1 MKYRSEDIDNLI
13 NQLKIEEVVGEVVE
27 LKKSGANY
35 KGLCPFHQDTTPSF
49 SVSPSKN
56 ICKCFSCGAGGNPV
70 KFYSEYY
77 KISFEEA
84 AEQLAAKYNIPLKA
98 YKTNERKEKENDK
111 YYKIMNEAH
120 RFFQDKIFENDGVR
134 ALEYLSG
141 RGVNSRFIR
150 ENELGYAPNGWND
163 LYDHLVIKG
172 FDKDDIV
179 ALGLA
184 KEGERGMYDAF
195 RNRIMFPIYSPQ
207 GSIIAFGGRTLETSK
222 EIPKYINSPDT
233 PIFKKGKNLYGIKE
247 KGNILRKKNYAMLME
262 GYMDVL
268 SAHLYG
274 FDVALAALGTA
285 FTLEQGQLLKRYTN
299 NVILS
304 LDMDKAGQMATEKT
318 AMILKNLGFNIRVLM
333 FQNAKDPD
341 EFLKKYGK
349 EEFLKVVKNSLE
361 IFDFLYEMYSKE
373 YDLSNI
379 MSKQKF
385 IERFK
390 EFFQNV
396 ESSLEKTLY
405 LDKLAKALNIDKS
418 ILHDILIDNN
428 KFKEMKASTYSNYGE
443 EKDFRGKKI
452 VTNPLE
458 DLTMELILADIS
470 YYDYF
475 KDKEIKATLYR
486 KMFLFFKELNERGE
500 NFTGK
505 ALRELVDSDT
515 LSGEEA
521 EKILV
526 LQMHSIDDYSDMRKR
541 EADLKEVFVSW
552 FRKELD
558 DAMKA
563 RVSPMINIQLKN
575 IKTELY
581 SDLNFQDTLG
591 RYEQFKSILLGNQIL

>member
-84 AEQLAAKYNIPLKA
+84 AEQLAKKYNIPLRS
-98 YKTNERKEKENDK
+98 YKINDKQEKENDK
-111 YYKIMNEAH
+111 YYRIMNIAH
-120 RFFQDKIFENDGVR
+120 QFFQDKIFENEGR
-134 ALEYLSG
+134 NAMEYLSG
-141 RGVNSRFIR
+141 RGINPKFIR
-150 ENELGYAPNGWND
+150 ENELGYAPNSWND
-163 LYDHLVIKG
+163 LYDYLIAKG
-172 FDKDDIV
+172 FEKEDIIS
-179 ALGLA
+179 LGLA
-184 KEGERGMYDAF
+184 KEGEKGIYDAF

-233 PIFKKGKNLYGIKE
+233 PIFKKGKNLYGIKD
-247 KGNILRKKNYAMLME
+247 KGNILRKKNYSLLME

-274 FDVALAALGTA
+274 FDVALASLGTA

-304 LDMDKAGQMATEKT
+304 LDMDKAGQTATEKT
-318 AMILKNLGFNIRVLM
+318 AFILKNLGFNIRVLK

-349 EEFLKVVKNSLE
+349 EEFLKAVKNSLE
-361 IFDFLYEMYSKE
+361 IFDFLYDFYSKE

-390 EFFQNV
+390 DFFQNV
-396 ESSLEKTLY
+396 ESNLEKTLY
-405 LDKLAKALNIDKS
+405 LDKLSKAVNIEKS
-418 ILHDILIDNN
+418 ILQDMLITNN
-428 KFKEMKASTYSNYGE
+428 KYREMKPSFYAE
-443 EKDFRGKKI
+443 EKEQSSKSVVK
-452 VTNPLE
+452 NALE
-458 DLTMELILADIS
+458 DITMELILADIN
-470 YYDYF
+470 YYEYF
-475 KDKEIKATLYR
+475 KDKDIETPLCR
-486 KMFLFFKELNERGE
+486 KMFEFFKNSREKGKENISGKELKEYLN
-500 NFTGK
+500 
-505 ALRELVDSDT
+505 
-515 LSGEEA
+515 SGIFSAAEA
-521 EKILV
+521 EKIFTLN
-526 LQMHSIDDYSDMRKR
+526 MYSITDYGDAKKR
-541 EADLKEVFVSW
+541 ETDLKEIFVSW
-552 FRKELD
+552 FRKELKS
-558 DAMKA
+558 AQEV
-563 RVSPMINIQLKN
+563 RENIMVYLKLKR
-575 IKTELY
+575 IEEELRFEL
-581 SDLNFQDTLG
+581 SFEEILG
-591 RYEQFKSILLGNQIL
+591 KY

>member
-84 AEQLAAKYNIPLKA
+84 AEQLAKKYNIPLRS
-98 YKTNERKEKENDK
+98 YKINDKQEKENDK
-111 YYKIMNEAH
+111 YYRIMNIAH
-120 RFFQDKIFENDGVR
+120 QFFQDKIFENEGR
-134 ALEYLSG
+134 NAMEYLSG
-141 RGVNSRFIR
+141 RGVNPKFIR
-150 ENELGYAPNGWND
+150 ENELGYAPNSWND
-163 LYDHLVIKG
+163 LYDYLIAKG
-172 FDKDDIV
+172 FEKEDIIS
-179 ALGLA
+179 LGLA
-184 KEGERGMYDAF
+184 KEGEKGIYDAF

-233 PIFKKGKNLYGIKE
+233 PIFKKGKNLYGIKD
-247 KGNILRKKNYAMLME
+247 KGNILRKKNYSLLME

-274 FDVALAALGTA
+274 FDVALASLGTA

-304 LDMDKAGQMATEKT
+304 LDMDKAGQTATEKT
-318 AMILKNLGFNIRVLM
+318 AFILKNLGFNIRVLK

-349 EEFLKVVKNSLE
+349 EEFLKAVKNSLE
-361 IFDFLYEMYSKE
+361 IFDFLYDFYSKE

-390 EFFQNV
+390 DFFQNV
-396 ESSLEKTLY
+396 ESNLEKTLY
-405 LDKLAKALNIDKS
+405 LDKLSKAVNIEKS
-418 ILHDILIDNN
+418 ILQDMLITNN
-428 KFKEMKASTYSNYGE
+428 KYREMKPSFYTE
-443 EKDFRGKKI
+443 EKEQNSKSVIK
-452 VTNPLE
+452 NALE
-458 DLTMELILADIS
+458 DITMELILADIN
-470 YYDYF
+470 YYEYF
-475 KDKEIKATLYR
+475 KDKDIETPLCR
-486 KMFLFFKELNERGE
+486 KMFEFFKNSREKGEENISGKELKEYLN
-500 NFTGK
+500 
-505 ALRELVDSDT
+505 
-515 LSGEEA
+515 SGIFSAAEA
-521 EKILV
+521 EKIFTLN
-526 LQMHSIDDYSDMRKR
+526 MYSITDYGDAKKR
-541 EADLKEVFVSW
+541 ETDLKEIFVSW
-552 FRKELD
+552 FRKELKS
-558 DAMKA
+558 AQEV
-563 RVSPMINIQLKN
+563 RENIMVYLKLKR
-575 IKTELY
+575 IEEELRFEL
-581 SDLNFQDTLG
+581 SFEEILG
-591 RYEQFKSILLGNQIL
+591 KYEQFKKILLGNHIL

>member
-70 KFYSEYY
+70 TFYSQYY

-84 AEQLAAKYNIPLKA
+84 AEQLARKYNIPLRT
-98 YKTNERKEKENDK
+98 YKTNLVQEKENDK
-111 YYKIMNEAH
+111 FYRIMNEAH
-120 RFFQDKIFENDGVR
+120 RFFQDRIFENDGR
-134 ALEYLSG
+134 KALEYLAG
-141 RGVNSRFIR
+141 RGVNPRFIK
-150 ENELGYAPNGWND
+150 ENELGYAPNEWND
-163 LYDHLVIKG
+163 LYDYLVIKG
-172 FDKDDIV
+172 FDKEDII

-184 KEGERGMYDAF
+184 KEGDRGIYDTF
-195 RNRIMFPIYSPQ
+195 RNRIMFPIYSAQ

-222 EIPKYINSPDT
+222 EVPKYINSPDT
-233 PIFKKGKNLYGIKE
+233 PIFKKGKNLYGIKD
-247 KGNILRKKNYAMLME
+247 KGNILRKKNYSILME
-262 GYMDVL
+262 GYMDAL

-274 FDVALAALGTA
+274 FDVALASLGTA

-304 LDMDKAGQMATEKT
+304 LDMDKAGQSATEKT
-318 AMILKNLGFNIRVLM
+318 AMILKNLGFNIRVLS

-349 EEFLKVVKNSLE
+349 DEFLKAVKNSLE
-361 IFDFLYEMYSKE
+361 IFDFLYELYSQE

-379 MSKQKF
+379 MSKQNF

-405 LDKLAKALNIDKS
+405 LDKLSKALNIDKS
-418 ILHDILIDNN
+418 ILQDILINNN
-428 KFKEMKASTYSNYGE
+428 KYRELKNSTYSE
-443 EKDFRGKKI
+443 EKEITEKTPAGN
-452 VTNPLE
+452 TLE
-458 DLTMELILADIS
+458 DITMELIFADIS

-475 KDKEIKATLYR
+475 KDKIFETSLCR
-486 KMFLFFKELNERGE
+486 KMFLFFKDMREQGE
-500 NFTGK
+500 NFSGK
-505 ALRELVDSDT
+505 QLKEFIEEGN
-515 LSGEEA
+515 LSQKEA
-521 EKILV
+521 EKVLM
-526 LQMHSIDDYSDMRKR
+526 LQMYSMDDYSDTRKR
-541 EADLKEVFVSW
+541 EADLKEIFTSW
-552 FRKELD
+552 FRKELKE
-558 DAMKA
+558 AQKV
-563 RVSPMINIQLKN
+563 RENIMVNVKLK
-575 IKTELY
+575 KLQSELY
-581 SDLNFQDTLG
+581 EELSFQDTLG
-591 RYEQFKSILLGNQIL
+591 KYEQFKNILSGNQIL

>member
-84 AEQLAAKYNIPLKA
+84 AEQLAKKYNIPLRS
-98 YKTNERKEKENDK
+98 YKINDKQEKENDK
-111 YYKIMNEAH
+111 YYRIMNIAH
-120 RFFQDKIFENDGVR
+120 RFFQDKIFENEGR
-134 ALEYLSG
+134 NAMEYLSG
-141 RGVNSRFIR
+141 RGVNPKFIR
-150 ENELGYAPNGWND
+150 ENELGYAPNSWND
-163 LYDHLVIKG
+163 LYDHLIASG
-172 FDKDDIV
+172 FEKDDIIS
-179 ALGLA
+179 LGLA
-184 KEGERGMYDAF
+184 KEGEKGIYDAF

-207 GSIIAFGGRTLETSK
+207 GNIIAFGGRTLETSK

-233 PIFKKGKNLYGIKE
+233 PIFKKGKNLYGIKD
-247 KGNILRKKNYAMLME
+247 KGNILRKKNYSLLME

-274 FDVALAALGTA
+274 FDVALASLGTA

-304 LDMDKAGQMATEKT
+304 LDMDKAGQTATEKT
-318 AMILKNLGFNIRVLM
+318 AFILKNLGFNIRVLN

-349 EEFLKVVKNSLE
+349 EEFLKAVKNSLE
-361 IFDFLYEMYSKE
+361 IFDFLYEFYSKE

-390 EFFQNV
+390 DFFQNV
-396 ESSLEKTLY
+396 ESNLEKTLY
-405 LDKLAKALNIDKS
+405 LDKLSKAINIEKS
-418 ILHDILIDNN
+418 ILQDMLITNN
-428 KFKEMKASTYSNYGE
+428 KYREMKPSFYTE
-443 EKDFRGKKI
+443 EKEQSSKSVVK
-452 VTNPLE
+452 NALE
-458 DLTMELILADIS
+458 DITMELILADIN
-470 YYDYF
+470 YYEYF
-475 KDKEIKATLYR
+475 KDKDIETPLCR
-486 KMFLFFKELNERGE
+486 KMFEFFKN
-500 NFTGK
+500 
-505 ALRELVDSDT
+505 LREKGEENI
-515 LSGEEA
+515 SGKELKEYLNSGIFSAAEA
-521 EKILV
+521 EKIFTLN
-526 LQMHSIDDYSDMRKR
+526 MYSITDYGDAKKR
-541 EADLKEVFVSW
+541 ETDLKEIFVSW
-552 FRKELD
+552 FRKELKS
-558 DAMKA
+558 AQEV
-563 RVSPMINIQLKN
+563 RENIMVYLKLKR
-575 IKTELY
+575 IEEELRFEL
-581 SDLNFQDTLG
+581 SFEEILG
-591 RYEQFKSILLGNQIL
+591 KYEQFKKILLGNHIL

>member
-84 AEQLAAKYNIPLKA
+84 AEQLAKKYNIPLRS
-98 YKTNERKEKENDK
+98 YKINDKQEKENDK
-111 YYKIMNEAH
+111 YYRIMNIAH
-120 RFFQDKIFENDGVR
+120 QFFQDKIFENEGR
-134 ALEYLSG
+134 NAMEYLSG
-141 RGVNSRFIR
+141 RGVNPKFIR
-150 ENELGYAPNGWND
+150 ENELGYAPNSWND
-163 LYDHLVIKG
+163 LYDYLIASG
-172 FDKDDIV
+172 FEKDDIIS
-179 ALGLA
+179 LGLA
-184 KEGERGMYDAF
+184 KEGEKGIYDAF

-233 PIFKKGKNLYGIKE
+233 PIFKKGKNLYGIKD
-247 KGNILRKKNYAMLME
+247 KGNILRKKNYSLLME

-274 FDVALAALGTA
+274 FDVALASLGTA

-304 LDMDKAGQMATEKT
+304 LDMDKAGQTATEKT
-318 AMILKNLGFNIRVLM
+318 AFILKNLGFNIRVLK

-349 EEFLKVVKNSLE
+349 EEFLKAVKNSLE
-361 IFDFLYEMYSKE
+361 IFDFLYEFYSKE

-390 EFFQNV
+390 DFFQNV
-396 ESSLEKTLY
+396 ESNLEKTLY
-405 LDKLAKALNIDKS
+405 LDKLSKAVNIEKS
-418 ILHDILIDNN
+418 ILQDMLITNN
-428 KFKEMKASTYSNYGE
+428 KYREMKPSFYTE
-443 EKDFRGKKI
+443 EKEQSSKSVVK
-452 VTNPLE
+452 NALE
-458 DLTMELILADIS
+458 DITMELILADIN
-470 YYDYF
+470 YYEYF
-475 KDKEIKATLYR
+475 KDKDIETPLCR
-486 KMFLFFKELNERGE
+486 KMFEFFKN
-500 NFTGK
+500 
-505 ALRELVDSDT
+505 LREKGEENI
-515 LSGEEA
+515 SGKELKEYLNSGIFSAAEA
-521 EKILV
+521 EKIFTLN
-526 LQMHSIDDYSDMRKR
+526 MYSITDYGDVKKR
-541 EADLKEVFVSW
+541 ETDLKEIFVSW
-552 FRKELD
+552 FRKELKS
-558 DAMKA
+558 AQEV
-563 RVSPMINIQLKN
+563 RENIMVYLKLKR
-575 IKTELY
+575 IEEELRFEL
-581 SDLNFQDTLG
+581 SFEEILG
-591 RYEQFKSILLGNQIL
+591 KYEQFKKILLGNHIL

>member
-84 AEQLAAKYNIPLKA
+84 AEQLAKKYNIPLRS
-98 YKTNERKEKENDK
+98 YKINDKQEKENDK
-111 YYKIMNEAH
+111 YYRIMNIAH
-120 RFFQDKIFENDGVR
+120 QFFQDKIFENEGR
-134 ALEYLSG
+134 NAMEYLSG
-141 RGVNSRFIR
+141 RGVNPKFIR
-150 ENELGYAPNGWND
+150 ENELGYAPNSWND
-163 LYDHLVIKG
+163 LYDYLIAKG
-172 FDKDDIV
+172 FEKEDIIS
-179 ALGLA
+179 LGLA
-184 KEGERGMYDAF
+184 KEGEKGIYDAF

-233 PIFKKGKNLYGIKE
+233 PIFKKGKNLYGIKD
-247 KGNILRKKNYAMLME
+247 KGNILRKKNYSLLME

-274 FDVALAALGTA
+274 FDVALASLGTA

-304 LDMDKAGQMATEKT
+304 LDMDKAGQTATEKT
-318 AMILKNLGFNIRVLM
+318 AFILKNLGFNIRVLK

-349 EEFLKVVKNSLE
+349 EEFLKAVKNSLE
-361 IFDFLYEMYSKE
+361 IFDFLYDFYSKE

-390 EFFQNV
+390 DFFQNV
-396 ESSLEKTLY
+396 ESNLEKALY
-405 LDKLAKALNIDKS
+405 LDKLSKAVNIEKS
-418 ILHDILIDNN
+418 ILQDMLITNN
-428 KFKEMKASTYSNYGE
+428 KYREMKPSFYTE
-443 EKDFRGKKI
+443 EKEQNSKSVVK
-452 VTNPLE
+452 NALE
-458 DLTMELILADIS
+458 DITMELILADIN
-470 YYDYF
+470 YYEYF
-475 KDKEIKATLYR
+475 KDKDIETPLCR
-486 KMFLFFKELNERGE
+486 KMFEFFKNSREKGEENISGKELKEYLN
-500 NFTGK
+500 
-505 ALRELVDSDT
+505 
-515 LSGEEA
+515 SGIFSAAEA
-521 EKILV
+521 EKIFTLN
-526 LQMHSIDDYSDMRKR
+526 MYSITDYGDAKKR
-541 EADLKEVFVSW
+541 ETDLKEIFVSW
-552 FRKELD
+552 FRKELKS
-558 DAMKA
+558 AQEV
-563 RVSPMINIQLKN
+563 RENIMVYLKLKR
-575 IKTELY
+575 IEEELRFEL
-581 SDLNFQDTLG
+581 SFEEILG
-591 RYEQFKSILLGNQIL
+591 KYEQFKNILLGNHIL

>member
-70 KFYSEYY
+70 KFYSEYD

-84 AEQLAAKYNIPLKA
+84 AEQLAKKYNIPLRS
-98 YKTNERKEKENDK
+98 YKINDKQEKENDK
-111 YYKIMNEAH
+111 YYRIMNIAH
-120 RFFQDKIFENDGVR
+120 QFFQDKIFENEGR
-134 ALEYLSG
+134 NAMEYLSG
-141 RGVNSRFIR
+141 RGVNPKFIR
-150 ENELGYAPNGWND
+150 ENELGYAPNSWND
-163 LYDHLVIKG
+163 LYDYLIAKG
-172 FDKDDIV
+172 FEKEDIIS
-179 ALGLA
+179 LGLA
-184 KEGERGMYDAF
+184 KEGEKGIYDAF

-233 PIFKKGKNLYGIKE
+233 PIFKKGKNLYGIKD
-247 KGNILRKKNYAMLME
+247 KGNILRKKNYSLLME

-274 FDVALAALGTA
+274 FDVALASLGTA

-304 LDMDKAGQMATEKT
+304 LDMDKAGQTATEKT
-318 AMILKNLGFNIRVLM
+318 AFILKNLGFNIRVLK

-349 EEFLKVVKNSLE
+349 EEFLKAVKNSLE
-361 IFDFLYEMYSKE
+361 IFDFLYDFYSKE

-390 EFFQNV
+390 DFFQNV
-396 ESSLEKTLY
+396 ESNLEKTLY
-405 LDKLAKALNIDKS
+405 LDKLSKAVNIEKS
-418 ILHDILIDNN
+418 ILQDMLITNN
-428 KFKEMKASTYSNYGE
+428 KYREMKPSFYAE
-443 EKDFRGKKI
+443 EKEQSSKSVVK
-452 VTNPLE
+452 NALE
-458 DLTMELILADIS
+458 DITMELILADIN
-470 YYDYF
+470 YYEYF
-475 KDKEIKATLYR
+475 KDKDIETPLCR
-486 KMFLFFKELNERGE
+486 KMFEFFKN
-500 NFTGK
+500 
-505 ALRELVDSDT
+505 LREKGEENI
-515 LSGEEA
+515 SGKELKEYLNSGIFSAAEA
-521 EKILV
+521 EKIFTLN
-526 LQMHSIDDYSDMRKR
+526 MYSITDYGDAKKR
-541 EADLKEVFVSW
+541 ETDLKEIFVSW
-552 FRKELD
+552 FRKELKS
-558 DAMKA
+558 AQEV
-563 RVSPMINIQLKN
+563 RENIMVYLKLKR
-575 IKTELY
+575 IEEELRFEL
-581 SDLNFQDTLG
+581 SFEEILG
-591 RYEQFKSILLGNQIL
+591 KYEQFKNILLGNHIL

>member
-1 MKYRSEDIDNLI
+1 MKFRSEDIDNLI

-84 AEQLAAKYNIPLKA
+84 AEQLARKYNIPLRA
-98 YKTNERKEKENDK
+98 YKANDRKEKENDK
-111 YYKIMNEAH
+111 YYRIMNEAH
-120 RFFQDKIFENDGVR
+120 RFFQDKIFENEGR
-134 ALEYLSG
+134 AALEYLSG
-141 RGVNSRFIR
+141 RGVNPRFIR
-150 ENELGYAPNGWND
+150 ENELGYAPNEWND
-163 LYDHLVIKG
+163 LYDYLVVKG
-172 FDKDDIV
+172 FNKEDIIS
-179 ALGLA
+179 LGLA
-184 KEGERGMYDAF
+184 KEGDKGMYDAF

-207 GSIIAFGGRTLETSK
+207 GNIIAFGGRTLETSK

-247 KGNILRKKNYAMLME
+247 KGNILRKKNYAILME

-285 FTLEQGQLLKRYTN
+285 FTVEQGQLLKRYTN

-318 AMILKNLGFNIRVLM
+318 AMILKNLGFNIRVLS

-349 EEFLKVVKNSLE
+349 DEFLKAVKNSFE
-361 IFDFLYEMYSKE
+361 IFDFLYELYSKE

-379 MSKQKF
+379 MSKQNF

-390 EFFQNV
+390 EFFQNI
-396 ESSLEKTLY
+396 ESGLEKTLY
-405 LDKLAKALNIDKS
+405 LDKLSKALNIDKE
-418 ILHDILIDNN
+418 ILQNILIDNN
-428 KFKEMKASTYSNYGE
+428 KFKEMKVSSYSE
-443 EKDFRGKKI
+443 EKNFKEKI
-452 VTNPLE
+452 PAPNSLE
-458 DLTMELILADIS
+458 DITMELIFADIN
-470 YYDYF
+470 YYEYF
-475 KDKEIKATLYR
+475 KDKNIESSLCR
-486 KMFLFFKELNERGE
+486 KMFSYFEKLKEQGE
-500 NFTGK
+500 II
-505 ALRELVDSDT
+505 DSRSLKEFVESDI
-515 LSGEEA
+515 LSEA
-521 EKILV
+521 ESNRAMV
-526 LQMHSIDDYSDMRKR
+526 LQVYSIDDYSDARKR
-541 EADLKEVFVSW
+541 ETDLKEIFVSW
-552 FRKELD
+552 FRKELKE
-558 DAMKA
+558 A
-563 RVSPMINIQLKN
+563 LKVRENVMVN
-575 IKTELY
+575 IKLKRLESELY
-581 SDLNFQDTLG
+581 SELSFEDILG
-591 RYEQFKSILLGNQIL
+591 KYEQFKNILLGNQIL

>member
-1 MKYRSEDIDNLI
+1 MKFRSEDIDNLI

-84 AEQLAAKYNIPLKA
+84 AEQLARKYNIPLRA
-98 YKTNERKEKENDK
+98 YKTNDRKEKENDK
-111 YYKIMNEAH
+111 YYRIMNEAH
-120 RFFQDKIFENDGVR
+120 RFFQDKIFENEGR
-134 ALEYLSG
+134 AALEYLLG
-141 RGVNSRFIR
+141 RGVNPRFIR
-150 ENELGYAPNGWND
+150 ENELGYAPNEWND
-163 LYDHLVIKG
+163 LYDYLVVKG
-172 FDKDDIV
+172 FNKEDIIS
-179 ALGLA
+179 LGLA
-184 KEGERGMYDAF
+184 KEGDKGMYDAF

-207 GSIIAFGGRTLETSK
+207 GNIIAFGGRTLETSK

-247 KGNILRKKNYAMLME
+247 KGNILRKKNYAILME

-285 FTLEQGQLLKRYTN
+285 FTVEQGQLLKRYTN

-318 AMILKNLGFNIRVLM
+318 AMILKNLGFNIRVLS

-349 EEFLKVVKNSLE
+349 DEFLKAVKNSFE
-361 IFDFLYEMYSKE
+361 IFDFLYELYSKE

-379 MSKQKF
+379 MSKQNF

-390 EFFQNV
+390 EFFQNI
-396 ESSLEKTLY
+396 ESGLEKTLY
-405 LDKLAKALNIDKS
+405 LDKLSKALNIDKE
-418 ILHDILIDNN
+418 ILQNILIDNN
-428 KFKEMKASTYSNYGE
+428 KFKEMKVSSYSE
-443 EKDFRGKKI
+443 EKNFKEKI
-452 VTNPLE
+452 PAPNSLE
-458 DLTMELILADIS
+458 DITMELIFADIN
-470 YYDYF
+470 YYEYF
-475 KDKEIKATLYR
+475 KDKNIESSLCR
-486 KMFLFFKELNERGE
+486 KMFSYFEKLKEQGE
-500 NFTGK
+500 II
-505 ALRELVDSDT
+505 DSRSLKEFVESDI
-515 LSGEEA
+515 LSEA
-521 EKILV
+521 ESNRAMV
-526 LQMHSIDDYSDMRKR
+526 LQVYSIDDYSDARKR
-541 EADLKEVFVSW
+541 ETDLKEIFVSW
-552 FRKELD
+552 FRKELKE
-558 DAMKA
+558 A
-563 RVSPMINIQLKN
+563 LKVRENVMVN
-575 IKTELY
+575 IKLKRLESELY
-581 SDLNFQDTLG
+581 SELSFEDILG
-591 RYEQFKSILLGNQIL
+591 KYEQFKNILLGNQIL

>member
-84 AEQLAAKYNIPLKA
+84 AEQLAKKYNIPLRS
-98 YKTNERKEKENDK
+98 YKINDKQEKENDK
-111 YYKIMNEAH
+111 YYRIINIAH
-120 RFFQDKIFENDGVR
+120 QFFQDKIFENEGR
-134 ALEYLSG
+134 NAMEYLSG
-141 RGVNSRFIR
+141 RGVNPKFIR
-150 ENELGYAPNGWND
+150 ENELGYAPNSWND
-163 LYDHLVIKG
+163 LYDYLIAKG
-172 FDKDDIV
+172 FEKEDIIS
-179 ALGLA
+179 LGLA
-184 KEGERGMYDAF
+184 KEGEKGIYDAF

-233 PIFKKGKNLYGIKE
+233 PIFKKGKNLYGIKD
-247 KGNILRKKNYAMLME
+247 KGNILRKKNYSLLME

-274 FDVALAALGTA
+274 FDVALASLGTA

-304 LDMDKAGQMATEKT
+304 LDMDKAGQTATEKT
-318 AMILKNLGFNIRVLM
+318 AFILKNLGFNIRVLK

-349 EEFLKVVKNSLE
+349 EEFLKAVKNSLE
-361 IFDFLYEMYSKE
+361 IFDFLYDFYSKE

-390 EFFQNV
+390 DFFQNV
-396 ESSLEKTLY
+396 ESNLEKTLY
-405 LDKLAKALNIDKS
+405 LDKLSKAVNIEKS
-418 ILHDILIDNN
+418 ILQDMLITNN
-428 KFKEMKASTYSNYGE
+428 KYREMKPSFYAE
-443 EKDFRGKKI
+443 EKEQSSKSVVK
-452 VTNPLE
+452 NALE
-458 DLTMELILADIS
+458 DITMELILADIN
-470 YYDYF
+470 YYEYF
-475 KDKEIKATLYR
+475 KDKDIETPLCR
-486 KMFLFFKELNERGE
+486 KMFEFFKNTREKGEENISGKELKEYLN
-500 NFTGK
+500 
-505 ALRELVDSDT
+505 
-515 LSGEEA
+515 SGIFSAAEA
-521 EKILV
+521 EKIFTLN
-526 LQMHSIDDYSDMRKR
+526 MYSITDYGDAKKR
-541 EADLKEVFVSW
+541 ETDLKEIFVSW
-552 FRKELD
+552 FRKELKS
-558 DAMKA
+558 AQEV
-563 RVSPMINIQLKN
+563 RENIMVYLKLKR
-575 IKTELY
+575 IEEELRFEL
-581 SDLNFQDTLG
+581 SFEEILG
-591 RYEQFKSILLGNQIL
+591 KYEQFKNILLGNHIL

>member
-84 AEQLAAKYNIPLKA
+84 AEQLAKKYNIPLRS
-98 YKTNERKEKENDK
+98 YKINDKQKKENDK
-111 YYKIMNEAH
+111 YYRIMNIAH
-120 RFFQDKIFENDGVR
+120 QFFQDKIFENEGR
-134 ALEYLSG
+134 NAMEYLSG
-141 RGVNSRFIR
+141 RGVNPKFIR
-150 ENELGYAPNGWND
+150 ENELGYAPNSWND
-163 LYDHLVIKG
+163 LYDYLIAKG
-172 FDKDDIV
+172 FEKEDIIS
-179 ALGLA
+179 LGLA
-184 KEGERGMYDAF
+184 KEGEKGIYDAF

-233 PIFKKGKNLYGIKE
+233 PIFKKGKNLYGIKD
-247 KGNILRKKNYAMLME
+247 KGNILRKKNYSLLME

-274 FDVALAALGTA
+274 FDVALASLGTA

-304 LDMDKAGQMATEKT
+304 LDMDKAGQTATEKT
-318 AMILKNLGFNIRVLM
+318 AFILKNLGFNIRVLK

-349 EEFLKVVKNSLE
+349 EEFLKAVKNSLE
-361 IFDFLYEMYSKE
+361 IFDFLYDFYSKE

-390 EFFQNV
+390 DFFQNV
-396 ESSLEKTLY
+396 ESNLEKTLY
-405 LDKLAKALNIDKS
+405 LDKLSKAVNIEKS
-418 ILHDILIDNN
+418 ILQDMLITNN
-428 KFKEMKASTYSNYGE
+428 KYREMKPSFYTE
-443 EKDFRGKKI
+443 EKEQNSKSVVK
-452 VTNPLE
+452 NALE
-458 DLTMELILADIS
+458 DITMELILADIN
-470 YYDYF
+470 YYEYF
-475 KDKEIKATLYR
+475 KDKDIETPLCR
-486 KMFLFFKELNERGE
+486 KMFEFFKNSREKGEENISGKELKEYLN
-500 NFTGK
+500 
-505 ALRELVDSDT
+505 
-515 LSGEEA
+515 SGIFSAAEA
-521 EKILV
+521 EKIFTLN
-526 LQMHSIDDYSDMRKR
+526 MYSITDYGDAKKR
-541 EADLKEVFVSW
+541 ETDLKEIFVSW
-552 FRKELD
+552 FRKELKS
-558 DAMKA
+558 AQEV
-563 RVSPMINIQLKN
+563 RENIMVYLKLKR
-575 IKTELY
+575 IEEELRFEL
-581 SDLNFQDTLG
+581 SFEEILG
-591 RYEQFKSILLGNQIL
+591 KYEQFKNILLGNHIL

>member
-84 AEQLAAKYNIPLKA
+84 AEQLAKKYNIPLRS
-98 YKTNERKEKENDK
+98 YKINDKQEKENDK
-111 YYKIMNEAH
+111 YYRIMNIAH
-120 RFFQDKIFENDGVR
+120 QFFQDKIFENEGR
-134 ALEYLSG
+134 NAMEYLSG
-141 RGVNSRFIR
+141 RGVNPKFIR
-150 ENELGYAPNGWND
+150 ENELGYAPNSWND
-163 LYDHLVIKG
+163 LYDYLIAKG
-172 FDKDDIV
+172 FEKEDIIS
-179 ALGLA
+179 LGLA
-184 KEGERGMYDAF
+184 KEGEKGIYDAF

-233 PIFKKGKNLYGIKE
+233 PIFKKGKNLYGIKD
-247 KGNILRKKNYAMLME
+247 KGNILRKKNYSLLME

-274 FDVALAALGTA
+274 FDVALASLGTA

-304 LDMDKAGQMATEKT
+304 LDMDKAGQTATEKT
-318 AMILKNLGFNIRVLM
+318 AFILKNLGFNIRVLK

-349 EEFLKVVKNSLE
+349 EEFLKAVKNSLE
-361 IFDFLYEMYSKE
+361 IFDFLYDFYSKE

-390 EFFQNV
+390 DFFQNV
-396 ESSLEKTLY
+396 ESNLEKTLY
-405 LDKLAKALNIDKS
+405 LDKLSKAVNIEKS
-418 ILHDILIDNN
+418 ILQDMLITNN
-428 KFKEMKASTYSNYGE
+428 KYREMKPSFYAE
-443 EKDFRGKKI
+443 EKEQSSKSVVK
-452 VTNPLE
+452 NALE
-458 DLTMELILADIS
+458 DITMELILADIN
-470 YYDYF
+470 YYEYF
-475 KDKEIKATLYR
+475 KDKDIETPLCR
-486 KMFLFFKELNERGE
+486 KMFEFFKNTREKGEENISGKELKEYLN
-500 NFTGK
+500 
-505 ALRELVDSDT
+505 
-515 LSGEEA
+515 SGIFSAAEA
-521 EKILV
+521 EKIFTLN
-526 LQMHSIDDYSDMRKR
+526 MYSITDYGDAKKR
-541 EADLKEVFVSW
+541 ETDLKEIFVSW
-552 FRKELD
+552 FRKELKS
-558 DAMKA
+558 AQEV
-563 RVSPMINIQLKN
+563 RENIMVYLKLKR
-575 IKTELY
+575 IEEELRFEL
-581 SDLNFQDTLG
+581 SFEEILG
-591 RYEQFKSILLGNQIL
+591 KYEQFKKILLGNHIL

>member
-84 AEQLAAKYNIPLKA
+84 AEQLAKKYNIPLRS
-98 YKTNERKEKENDK
+98 YKINDKQEKENDK
-111 YYKIMNEAH
+111 YYRIMNIAH
-120 RFFQDKIFENDGVR
+120 RFFQDKIFENEGR
-134 ALEYLSG
+134 NAMEYLSG
-141 RGVNSRFIR
+141 RGVNPKFIR
-150 ENELGYAPNGWND
+150 ENELGYAPNSWND
-163 LYDHLVIKG
+163 LYDHLIASG
-172 FDKDDIV
+172 FEKDDIIS
-179 ALGLA
+179 LGLA
-184 KEGERGMYDAF
+184 KEGEKGIYDAF

-233 PIFKKGKNLYGIKE
+233 PIFKKGKNLYGIKD
-247 KGNILRKKNYAMLME
+247 KGNILRKKNYSLLME

-274 FDVALAALGTA
+274 FDVALASLGTA

-304 LDMDKAGQMATEKT
+304 LDMDKAGQTATEKT
-318 AMILKNLGFNIRVLM
+318 AFILKNLGFNIRVLK

-349 EEFLKVVKNSLE
+349 EEFLKAVKNSLE
-361 IFDFLYEMYSKE
+361 IFDFLYEFYSKE

-390 EFFQNV
+390 DFFQNV
-396 ESSLEKTLY
+396 ESNLEKTLY
-405 LDKLAKALNIDKS
+405 LDKLSKAINIEKS
-418 ILHDILIDNN
+418 ILQDMLITNN
-428 KFKEMKASTYSNYGE
+428 KYREMKPSFYTE
-443 EKDFRGKKI
+443 EKEQSSKSVVK
-452 VTNPLE
+452 NALE
-458 DLTMELILADIS
+458 DITMELILADIN
-470 YYDYF
+470 YYEYF
-475 KDKEIKATLYR
+475 KDKDIETPLCR
-486 KMFLFFKELNERGE
+486 KMFEFFKN
-500 NFTGK
+500 
-505 ALRELVDSDT
+505 LREKGEENI
-515 LSGEEA
+515 SGKELKEYLNSGIFSAAEA
-521 EKILV
+521 EKIFTLN
-526 LQMHSIDDYSDMRKR
+526 MYSITDYGDAKKR
-541 EADLKEVFVSW
+541 ETDLKEIFVSW
-552 FRKELD
+552 FRKELKS
-558 DAMKA
+558 AQEV
-563 RVSPMINIQLKN
+563 RENIMVYLKLKR
-575 IKTELY
+575 IEEELRFEL
-581 SDLNFQDTLG
+581 SFEEILG
-591 RYEQFKSILLGNQIL
+591 KYEQFKKILLGNHIL

>member
-77 KISFEEA
+77 KIPFEEA
-84 AEQLAAKYNIPLKA
+84 AEQLAKKYNIPLRA
-98 YKTNERKEKENDK
+98 YRINSRQEKENDK
-111 YYKIMNEAH
+111 YYRIMNEAH
-120 RFFQDKIFENDGVR
+120 RFFQDKIFENEGR
-134 ALEYLSG
+134 GALEYLAG
-141 RGVNSRFIR
+141 RGVNPKFIR
-150 ENELGYAPNGWND
+150 ENELGFAPNSWNE
-163 LYDHLVIKG
+163 LYDYLVVKG
-172 FDKDDIV
+172 FNKEDILS
-179 ALGLA
+179 LGLA
-184 KEGERGMYDAF
+184 KEGDKGIYDAF

-207 GSIIAFGGRTLETSK
+207 GSIIAFGGRTLENNK

-247 KGNILRKKNYAMLME
+247 KGNILRKKNYSLLME

-274 FDVALAALGTA
+274 FDVALASLGTA

-304 LDMDKAGQMATEKT
+304 LDMDKAGQSATEKT
-318 AMILKNLGFNIRVLM
+318 AFILKNLGFNIRVLN

-349 EEFLKVVKNSLE
+349 EEFLKAVKNSLE

-396 ESSLEKTLY
+396 ESDLEKTLY
-405 LDKLAKALNIDKS
+405 LDKLSKAVNIDKS
-418 ILHDILIDNN
+418 ILQNILIDNN
-428 KFKEMKASTYSNYGE
+428 NYREMKSSTYYE
-443 EKDFRGKKI
+443 EREQKDKN
-452 VTNPLE
+452 VAANTLE
-458 DLTMELILADIS
+458 DITIELILANID
-470 YYDYF
+470 YYEYF
-475 KDKEIKATLYR
+475 KDKNAETPLCR
-486 KMFLFFKELNERGE
+486 KMFDFFKKMKEANIEDMSGKSLKEYLN
-500 NFTGK
+500 
-505 ALRELVDSDT
+505 
-515 LSGEEA
+515 SGIFSQAEA
-521 EKILV
+521 EKIFMLN
-526 LQMHSIDDYSDMRKR
+526 MYSITDYSDMKKR
-541 EADLKEVFVSW
+541 ETDLKEIFVSW
-552 FRKELD
+552 FRKELKS
-558 DAMKA
+558 AQEA
-563 RVSPMINIQLKN
+563 RGNIMVYLKLKK
-575 IKTELY
+575 IEEELY
-581 SDLNFQDTLG
+581 FDLSFNEILEK
-591 RYEQFKSILLGNQIL
+591 YKKFKNILLGNNIL

>member
-27 LKKSGANY
+27 LKKAGANY

-84 AEQLAAKYNIPLKA
+84 AEQLAKKYNIPLRS
-98 YKTNERKEKENDK
+98 YKINDKQEKENDK
-111 YYKIMNEAH
+111 YYRIMNIAH
-120 RFFQDKIFENDGVR
+120 QFFQDKIFENEGR
-134 ALEYLSG
+134 NAMEYLSG
-141 RGVNSRFIR
+141 RGVNPKFIR
-150 ENELGYAPNGWND
+150 ENELGYAPNSWND
-163 LYDHLVIKG
+163 LYDYLIAKG
-172 FDKDDIV
+172 FEKEDIIS
-179 ALGLA
+179 LGLA
-184 KEGERGMYDAF
+184 KEGEKGIYDAF

-233 PIFKKGKNLYGIKE
+233 PIFKKGKNLYGIKD
-247 KGNILRKKNYAMLME
+247 KGNILRKKNYSLLME

-274 FDVALAALGTA
+274 FDVALASLGTA

-304 LDMDKAGQMATEKT
+304 LDMDKAGQTATEKT
-318 AMILKNLGFNIRVLM
+318 AFILKNLGFNIRVLK

-349 EEFLKVVKNSLE
+349 EEFLKAVKNSLE
-361 IFDFLYEMYSKE
+361 IFDFLYDFYSKE

-390 EFFQNV
+390 DFFQNV
-396 ESSLEKTLY
+396 ESNLEKTLY
-405 LDKLAKALNIDKS
+405 LDKLSKAVSIEKS
-418 ILHDILIDNN
+418 ILQDMLITNN
-428 KFKEMKASTYSNYGE
+428 KYREMKPSFYTE
-443 EKDFRGKKI
+443 EKDQNSKGVVK
-452 VTNPLE
+452 NALE
-458 DLTMELILADIS
+458 DITMELILADIN
-470 YYDYF
+470 YYEYF
-475 KDKEIKATLYR
+475 KDKDIETPLCR
-486 KMFLFFKELNERGE
+486 KMFEFFKN
-500 NFTGK
+500 
-505 ALRELVDSDT
+505 LREKGEENI
-515 LSGEEA
+515 SGKELKEYLNSGIFSAAEA
-521 EKILV
+521 EKIFTLN
-526 LQMHSIDDYSDMRKR
+526 MYSITDYGDAKKR
-541 EADLKEVFVSW
+541 ETDLKEIFVSW
-552 FRKELD
+552 FRKELKS
-558 DAMKA
+558 AQEV
-563 RVSPMINIQLKN
+563 RENIMVYLKLKR
-575 IKTELY
+575 IEEELRFEL
-581 SDLNFQDTLG
+581 SFEEILG
-591 RYEQFKSILLGNQIL
+591 KYEQFKNILLGNHIL

>member
-84 AEQLAAKYNIPLKA
+84 AEQLARKYNIPLRA
-98 YKTNERKEKENDK
+98 YKVNDRQEKENEK

-120 RFFQDKIFENDGVR
+120 RFFQDKIFENEGR
-134 ALEYLSG
+134 GALEYLAK
-141 RGVNSRFIR
+141 RGVNPKFIK
-150 ENELGYAPNGWND
+150 ENELGYAPDKWNE
-163 LYDHLVIKG
+163 LYDFLVLKG
-172 FDKDDIV
+172 FVKEDIIS
-179 ALGLA
+179 LGLA
-184 KEGERGMYDAF
+184 KEGEKGIYDAF

-207 GSIIAFGGRTLETSK
+207 GNIIAFGGRTLENNK

-247 KGNILRKKNYAMLME
+247 KGNILRKKNYSLLME

-274 FDVALAALGTA
+274 FDVALASLGTA

-304 LDMDKAGQMATEKT
+304 LDMDSAGQTATERT
-318 AMILKNLGFNIRVLM
+318 AFILKNLGFNIRVLK
-333 FQNAKDPD
+333 FENAKDPD

-349 EEFLKVVKNSLE
+349 EEFLKAVKNSLE

-373 YDLSNI
+373 YDLTNI

-390 EFFQNV
+390 EFFQNI
-396 ESSLEKTLY
+396 ESNLEKTLY
-405 LDKLAKALNIDKS
+405 LDKLSKAINIEKT
-418 ILHDILIDNN
+418 ILQNMLIDNN
-428 KFKEMKASTYSNYGE
+428 NYKEMKSSIYYE
-443 EKDFRGKKI
+443 EKKEIDKVVVENRFE
-452 VTNPLE
+452 NA
-458 DLTMELILADIS
+458 TMEIIFADTS
-470 YYDYF
+470 YYEYF
-475 KDKEIKATLYR
+475 KDKDIKNPLYQ
-486 KMFLFFKELNERGE
+486 KIFSFFEKNNDVDKKNLMEYLEKE
-500 NFTGK
+500 NFSDEEREQAR
-505 ALRELVDSDT
+505 ALYTASMSDYADIQKREL
-515 LSGEEA
+515 E
-521 EKILV
+521 
-526 LQMHSIDDYSDMRKR
+526 
-541 EADLKEVFVSW
+541 LKEIFVSW
-552 FRKELD
+552 FRLEIKNFLEENKNMLVLLKVKKILLD
-558 DAMKA
+558 LNSSLNFSDILQ
-563 RVSPMINIQLKN
+563 RYEDFKN
-575 IKTELY
+575 IYKNY
-581 SDLNFQDTLG
+581 
-591 RYEQFKSILLGNQIL
+591 I

>member
-70 KFYSEYY
+70 TFYSQYY

-84 AEQLAAKYNIPLKA
+84 AEQLARKYNIPLRA
-98 YKTNERKEKENDK
+98 YKINMTQEKENGK
-111 YYKIMNEAH
+111 FYRIMNEAH
-120 RFFQDKIFENDGVR
+120 RFFQERIFENDGR
-134 ALEYLSG
+134 KALEYLSG
-141 RGVNSRFIR
+141 RGVNPKFIR
-150 ENELGYAPNGWND
+150 ENEIGFAPNEWNA
-163 LYDHLVIKG
+163 LYDYLVIKG
-172 FDKDDIV
+172 FDKEDII
-179 ALGLA
+179 ALGLV
-184 KEGERGMYDAF
+184 KEGDKGIYDAF

-233 PIFKKGKNLYGIKE
+233 PIFKKGKNLYGIKD
-247 KGNILRKKNYAMLME
+247 KGNILRKKNYSILME

-304 LDMDKAGQMATEKT
+304 LDMDKAGQSATEKT
-318 AMILKNLGFNIRVLM
+318 AMILKNLGFNIRVLS

-349 EEFLKVVKNSLE
+349 DEFLKAVKNSLE
-361 IFDFLYEMYSKE
+361 IFDFLYELYSRE

-379 MSKQKF
+379 MSKQNF

-405 LDKLAKALNIDKS
+405 LDKLSKALNIDKS
-418 ILHDILIDNN
+418 ILQDILINNN
-428 KFKEMKASTYSNYGE
+428 KYKELKNSTYSE
-443 EKDFRGKKI
+443 EKENREKTPVGN
-452 VTNPLE
+452 TLE
-458 DLTMELILADIS
+458 DLTMELILSDIS

-475 KDKEIKATLYR
+475 KEKIPESPLCR
-486 KMFLFFKELNERGE
+486 KMFMLFKEMREQGE
-500 NFTGK
+500 TFNGK
-505 ALRELVDSDT
+505 MLKEFIEKGN
-515 LSGEEA
+515 LSEKEA
-521 EKILV
+521 EKV
-526 LQMHSIDDYSDMRKR
+526 LMLQIYSIDDYSDTRKR
-541 EADLKEVFVSW
+541 EADLKEIFTSW
-552 FRKELD
+552 FRKELKE
-558 DAMKA
+558 AQKV
-563 RVSPMINIQLKN
+563 RENIMVN
-575 IKTELY
+575 IKLKRLESELY
-581 SDLNFQDTLG
+581 ADLSFQDTLG
-591 RYEQFKSILLGNQIL
+591 KYEQFKNILSGNQIL

>member
-84 AEQLAAKYNIPLKA
+84 AEQLAKKYNIPLRS
-98 YKTNERKEKENDK
+98 YKINDKQEKENDK
-111 YYKIMNEAH
+111 YYRIMNIAH
-120 RFFQDKIFENDGVR
+120 QFFQDKIFENEGR
-134 ALEYLSG
+134 NAMEYLSG
-141 RGVNSRFIR
+141 RGVNPKFIR
-150 ENELGYAPNGWND
+150 ENELGYAPNSWND
-163 LYDHLVIKG
+163 LYDYLIAKG
-172 FDKDDIV
+172 FEKEDIIS
-179 ALGLA
+179 LGLA
-184 KEGERGMYDAF
+184 KEGEKGIYDAF

-233 PIFKKGKNLYGIKE
+233 PIFKKGKNLYGIKD
-247 KGNILRKKNYAMLME
+247 KGNILRKKNYSLLME

-274 FDVALAALGTA
+274 FDVALASLGTA

-304 LDMDKAGQMATEKT
+304 LDMDKAGQTATEKT
-318 AMILKNLGFNIRVLM
+318 AFILKNLGFNIRVLN

-349 EEFLKVVKNSLE
+349 EEFLKAVKNSLE
-361 IFDFLYEMYSKE
+361 IFDFLYDFYSKE

-390 EFFQNV
+390 DFFQNV
-396 ESSLEKTLY
+396 ESNLEKTLY
-405 LDKLAKALNIDKS
+405 LDKLSKAVNIEKS
-418 ILHDILIDNN
+418 ILQDMLITNN
-428 KFKEMKASTYSNYGE
+428 KYREMKPSFYTE
-443 EKDFRGKKI
+443 EKEQNSKSVVK
-452 VTNPLE
+452 NALE
-458 DLTMELILADIS
+458 DITMELILADIN
-470 YYDYF
+470 YYEYF
-475 KDKEIKATLYR
+475 KDKDIETPLCR
-486 KMFLFFKELNERGE
+486 KMFEFFKNSREKGEENISGKELKEYLN
-500 NFTGK
+500 
-505 ALRELVDSDT
+505 
-515 LSGEEA
+515 SGIFSAAEA
-521 EKILV
+521 EKIFTLN
-526 LQMHSIDDYSDMRKR
+526 MYSITDYGDAKKR
-541 EADLKEVFVSW
+541 ETDLKEIFVSW
-552 FRKELD
+552 FRKELKS
-558 DAMKA
+558 AQEV
-563 RVSPMINIQLKN
+563 RENIMVYLKLKR
-575 IKTELY
+575 IEEELRFEL
-581 SDLNFQDTLG
+581 SFEEILG
-591 RYEQFKSILLGNQIL
+591 KYEQFKNILLGNHIL